1 MVSFSYS
8 SKDSKWHLSQDTK
21 DEAAKLFQLL
31 WPTAI
36 SIVLQQFLFFVSLTF
51 CGHINE
57 DSSLELDAAGL
68 SLSIINISGVTTA
81 VGLGAAIDTLAAQAW
96 GAGNKMEV
104 GIFLQRGI
112 LILFFTMIPVYA
124 IWLNLGLILTFLHQ
138 PPSVVA
144 LTVQYMETFSVSL
157 PALFLFYL
165 LQKYLQVQNVVYPTI
180 IAGVLANS
188 VNVIAHYLFVVVAK
202 WGIRG
207 AAAATALSMYTL
219 ALSLV
224 AVIYVF
230 GLHRATWQ
238 GWNKACLLN
247 WLQFFQLGLPSLVML
262 GIEEWSFDIGLVVSG
277 YVEDGEVQTGIYS
290 ILNTYN
296 SMVWMVSLSLSIAV
310 SIRIGNE
317 LGAGNVG
324 VCSDSSFF

>member
-1 MVSFSYS
+1 MEFFSSAS
-8 SKDSKWHLSQDTK
+8 SKDSKWNLSKDTK
-21 DEAAKLFQLL
+21 KEAAKIFKLL

-51 CGHINE
+51 CGHISE
-57 DSSLELDAAGL
+57 DSSLELDAAAL

-96 GAGNKMEV
+96 GAGNKLEV

-124 IWLNLGLILTFLHQ
+124 IWLNLDFILAFLHQ
-138 PPSVVA
+138 PPSVVL
-144 LTVQYMETFSVSL
+144 LTSQYMETFSVSL
-157 PALFLFYL
+157 PALFLYYL
-165 LQKYLQVQNVVYPTI
+165 LQKYLQVQNVVYPAI
-180 IAGVLANS
+180 ITGVLANI
-188 VNVIAHYLFVVVAK
+188 VNLVAHYLFVVVAE

-207 AAAATALSMYTL
+207 AAAATALSVYTL

-224 AVIYVF
+224 AVIYIC

-238 GWNKACLLN
+238 GWNRACLLN
-247 WLQFFQLGLPSLVML
+247 WLQFFKLGIPSLVML

-277 YVEDGEVQTGIYS
+277 YVDDGEVQAGIFS

-296 SMVWMVSLSLSIAV
+296 SLVWMVSLSLSIAI

-317 LGAGNVG
+317 LGAGNVLYIM
-324 VCSDSSFF
+324 